1 MTPGAAKILIVDDE
15 RDFCDILFRILK
27 REGFTSLVAHDAEMA
42 LDMIR
47 MGLPDVVLMDVRMPG
62 MDGMEALRQ
71 ARQINADLPI
81 IMVTAYSGVHGAVE
95 AIKDGAFDYLS
106 KPLDNK
112 VLIEK
117 IKRALANRSL
127 STKKK
132 PVRPKKKD
140 LSLVQLEDMMGPS
153 PQVSR
158 IISDLRLVSLSDFSV
173 VIEGETGTG
182 KELIAQAIHQASKRS
197 ASALIPVDCG
207 AIPETLFE
215 SELFGHEKGAFTGAM
230 GTRQGKFEMA
240 NGGTLFLDEIGN
252 MPTSCQTKLL
262 RAIQEKTIYRVGG
275 REPVEVDAR
284 LLVATNKDLNLE
296 VAAGRFSR
304 DLFYRLS
311 EFTVLIPPIR
321 DRMDDVMH
329 MAERFLHSTNI
340 ELGKNVLG
348 FSADSVQAIATYKWP
363 GNVRQ
368 LRSAV
373 RRAVLMATDYI
384 QPDHLSLRYSEV
396 TVEKNAPVNNTLPV
410 VNNVSDWE
418 GLSLKEIVHKSVS
431 EVEKNILLQ
440 ALKKTGGNKAKA
452 ARLLQID
459 YKTMH
464 SKIKQYNI
472 RLYSEESDG
481 QKN

>member
-15 RDFCDILFRILK
+15 KDFCDILFRVLK

-42 LDMIR
+42 LDMVR
-47 MGLPDVVLMDVRMPG
+47 LGLPDVVLLDVRMPG
-62 MDGMEALRQ
+62 MDGMEALRK
-71 ARQINADLPI
+71 AKQINAELPI
-81 IMVTAYSGVHGAVE
+81 IMVTAYSGVNGAVE

-127 STKKK
+127 SSKRK
-132 PVRPKKKD
+132 PAGLNKKD

-153 PQVSR
+153 SQVSR
-158 IISDLRLVSLSDFSV
+158 IISDLRLVSSSEFSV

-182 KELIAQAIHQASKRS
+182 KELIAQAIHQASRRS
-197 ASALIPVDCG
+197 SSPMIPVDCG

-215 SELFGHEKGAFTGAM
+215 SELFGHEKGAFTGAV
-230 GTRQGKFEMA
+230 GTRPGKFEMA
-240 NGGTLFLDEIGN
+240 QGGTLFLDEIGN
-252 MPTSCQTKLL
+252 MPLSCQTKLL
-262 RAIQEKTIYRVGG
+262 RAIQEKTVFKVGG
-275 REPVEVDAR
+275 REPVEVDVR

-296 VAAGRFSR
+296 VVAGRFSR

-311 EFTVLIPPIR
+311 EFTIVIPPIR
-321 DRMDDVMH
+321 ERLEDIMH
-329 MAERFLHSTNI
+329 MAERFLHSTNV
-340 ELGKNVLG
+340 ELGKSVLG
-348 FSADSVQAIATYKWP
+348 FSPECVKAIAAHNWP

-373 RRAVLMATDYI
+373 RRAVLKATDYI
-384 QPDHLSLRYSEV
+384 QPDHLSLRDTEV
-396 TVEKNAPVNNTLPV
+396 PVPKPLQEMKTVENVNNA
-410 VNNVSDWE
+410 SDWE
-418 GLSLKEIVHKSVS
+418 GLSLKEIVQKSVT
-431 EVEKNILLQ
+431 EVEKKILLK

-472 RLYSEESDG
+472 RLYSEDNDG
-481 QKN
+481 

>member
-15 RDFCDILFRILK
+15 KDFCDILFRVLK

-42 LDMIR
+42 LDMVR
-47 MGLPDVVLMDVRMPG
+47 LGLPDVVLLDVRMPG
-62 MDGMEALRQ
+62 MDGMEALRK
-71 ARQINADLPI
+71 AKQINAELPI
-81 IMVTAYSGVHGAVE
+81 IMVTAYSGVNGAVE

-127 STKKK
+127 SSKRK
-132 PVRPKKKD
+132 PSGLNKKD

-153 PQVSR
+153 SQVSR
-158 IISDLRLVSLSDFSV
+158 IISDLRLVSSSEFSV

-182 KELIAQAIHQASKRS
+182 KELIAQAIHQASRRS
-197 ASALIPVDCG
+197 SSPMIPVDCG

-215 SELFGHEKGAFTGAM
+215 SELFGHEKGAFTGAV
-230 GTRQGKFEMA
+230 GTRPGKFEMA
-240 NGGTLFLDEIGN
+240 QGGTLFLDEIGN
-252 MPTSCQTKLL
+252 MPLSCQTKLL
-262 RAIQEKTIYRVGG
+262 RAIQEKTVFKVGG
-275 REPVEVDAR
+275 REPVEVDVR

-296 VAAGRFSR
+296 VVAGRFSR

-311 EFTVLIPPIR
+311 EFTIVIPPIR
-321 DRMDDVMH
+321 ERLEDIMH
-329 MAERFLHSTNI
+329 MAERFLHSTNV
-340 ELGKNVLG
+340 ELGKSVLG
-348 FSADSVQAIATYKWP
+348 FSPECVKAIAAHNWP

-373 RRAVLMATDYI
+373 RRAVLKATDYI
-384 QPDHLSLRYSEV
+384 QPDHLSLRDTEV
-396 TVEKNAPVNNTLPV
+396 PAPKPPQEMKTVENVNNA
-410 VNNVSDWE
+410 SDWE
-418 GLSLKEIVHKSVS
+418 GLSLKEIVQKSVT
-431 EVEKNILLQ
+431 EVEKKILLK

-472 RLYSEESDG
+472 RLYSEDNDG
-481 QKN
+481 